1 MQMTIKKKI
10 FEIIDPSH
18 AYDDTSKTFNVSMLV
33 LISLNIVS
41 VILETEAG
49 LYSRYRIFFDFFD
62 VFSVGVFTLEY
73 ILRIWT
79 CTEHPEYKAPI
90 SGRLRYA
97 LSTSMLVDLISFL
110 PFYVPLWG
118 MDLRIIRV
126 IRLFRLFRLMKMARY
141 SKSLSTIVNVI
152 KSKKEELGIT
162 LFSGGVLLILASSLL
177 YFIEH
182 DTQPDAFS
190 SIPAA
195 MWWGA
200 ITLTTVGYGDVYPVT
215 ILGKIVG
222 AFIAVL
228 GIGLF
233 ALPAG
238 IIASGFASELQAK
251 PSESQ
256 ICPHCGKEIN
266 LKSQE

>member
-1 MQMTIKKKI
+1 MQMTIKKKM
-10 FEIIDPSH
+10 FEIIEPSH
-18 AYDDTSKTFNVSMLV
+18 AYDNASRTFNVSMLA
-33 LISLNIVS
+33 LIFLNVVT

-49 LYSRYRIFFDFFD
+49 LYSRYKAFFDFFE
-62 VFSVGVFTLEY
+62 VFSIGIFTLEY
-73 ILRIWT
+73 ILRIWS
-79 CTEHPEYKAPI
+79 CTEHLKYKAPI
-90 SGRLRYA
+90 LGRLRYA
-97 LSTSMLVDLISFL
+97 LSLPMLIDLISFL

-118 MDLRIIRV
+118 LDLRIIRV

-152 KSKKEELGIT
+152 KSKREELGIT
-162 LFSGGVLLILASSLL
+162 LFSGGILLILASSLL

-215 ILGKIVG
+215 GLGKMVG

-238 IIASGFASELQAK
+238 IIASGFAAELQAK
-251 PSESQ
+251 PAER
-256 ICPHCGKEIN
+256 IVCPH
-266 LKSQE
+266 

>member
-1 MQMTIKKKI
+1 MQRTIKKKI

-18 AYDDTSKTFNVSMLV
+18 AYDDTSKTFNVSMLA
-33 LISLNIVS
+33 LIFLNVVA

-49 LYSRYRIFFDFFD
+49 LYSRYKAFFDFFE
-62 VFSVGVFTLEY
+62 VFSVGIFTLEY
-73 ILRIWT
+73 ILRIWS
-79 CTEHPEYKAPI
+79 CTEHPKYKAPI
-90 SGRLRYA
+90 LGRLRYA
-97 LSTSMLVDLISFL
+97 LSLPMLIDLISFL

-182 DTQPDAFS
+182 DAQPDAFS

-222 AFIAVL
+222 AFIAIL

-238 IIASGFASELQAK
+238 IIASGFAAELQAK
-251 PSESQ
+251 PSEPL
-256 ICPHCGKEIN
+256 ICPYCGKEIN
-266 LKSQE
+266 ST